1 MFVRTEDFR
10 SFLRYYPVVSFIIL
24 IQTIIFIWTA
34 FSFLPYS
41 SQLLNYGI
49 GVNVYIT
56 YGEYWRLFTPIF
68 FHGGFGHLFFNS
80 FSLILFGPAL
90 EQILG
95 RTKFII
101 GYLGAGV
108 IANVA
113 IYLIEA
119 PNYTHLGASGS
130 IFGLFGIYVYMVYL
144 RKDLIDSSNSQI
156 VLTILV
162 IGLVMTFISPGVSIL
177 GHIFGLIGGLLLAPP
192 LLSKR

>member
-1 MFVRTEDFR
+1 MFVRTENFK
-10 SFLRYYPVVSFIIL
+10 SFIHYYPVVSLIIL

-34 FSFLPYS
+34 FTFLPYS
-41 SQLLNYGI
+41 SELLNNGI
-49 GVNVYIT
+49 GTNLYIA
-56 YGEYWRLFTPIF
+56 YGEYWRLVTPIF
-68 FHGGFGHLFFNS
+68 FHGSFGHLFFNS

-95 RTKFII
+95 KTRFII
-101 GYLGAGV
+101 GYLGAGI

-113 IYLIEA
+113 VYLLEA
-119 PNYTHLGASGS
+119 LNYSHLGASGS